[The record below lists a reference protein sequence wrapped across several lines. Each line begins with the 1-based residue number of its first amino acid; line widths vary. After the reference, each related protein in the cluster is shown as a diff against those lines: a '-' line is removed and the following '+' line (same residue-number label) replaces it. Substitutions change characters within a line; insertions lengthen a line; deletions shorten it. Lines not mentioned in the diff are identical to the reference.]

1 MLSLKEGSAKATQWN
16 HRSQTIRAGQA
27 HGDCQVQIKSLLV
40 RWRQCNPEREGYMDL
55 GPDFLSPPAPRTLP
69 NPSPEVCSLGTDRG
83 LFEAVEVDVQVGVDA
98 VGGAGQRDAMDQEH
112 EQHEVRQRGCDPH
125 HLAGDEL
132 TVRAWLCCPQGGVR
146 GLGEPDTPSPH
157 LPSHSTHARS
167 PTSSPGL
174 GRPRTG

>member
-1 MLSLKEGSAKATQWN
+1 
-16 HRSQTIRAGQA
+16 
-27 HGDCQVQIKSLLV
+27 
-40 RWRQCNPEREGYMDL
+40 MDL
-55 GPDFLSPPAPRTLP
+55 GPDFLLPPAPRTLP